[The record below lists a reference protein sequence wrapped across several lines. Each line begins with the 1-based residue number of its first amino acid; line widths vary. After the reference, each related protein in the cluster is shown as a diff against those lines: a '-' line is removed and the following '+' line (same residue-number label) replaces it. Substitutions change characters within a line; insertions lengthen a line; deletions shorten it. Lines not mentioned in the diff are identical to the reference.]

1 MATVPSNQK
10 FHTVPASVDTS
21 DRGSARANADREI
34 YTMQDITDTVSG
46 GIVTPPA
53 DKVYMTVTAVGN
65 IPSQYFCSLTT
76 DPSGNHYSAD
86 GYPFVENAETVG
98 GSNHTLTITGFND
111 TGATVADGE
120 TFEMLVQ
127 GPVITKTA
135 GNVSPY
141 GGLKWGDSLFYYV
154 DFAGY
159 IVDGYDQGL
168 PPVAI
173 ALEDYGET
181 GVGTNKIR
189 CYVNPPT
196 QYYQYPDRTK
206 WDASTR
212 IRVRTGAPVADGS
225 LLVSTNGASAD
236 EPAVR
241 QYDPSAGDVWAD
253 VIGLAP
259 YALVS
264 GGDFLMPIIGEVGIT
279 PVISGGLG
287 LKVYSDVTNPH
298 LLTTVNTSGNFVGII
313 STDNGDGTYT
323 VLFTPRS

>member
-34 YTMQDITDTVSG
+34 YTMQDIIDTVG
-46 GIVTPPA
+46 GDAPPA
-53 DKVYMTVTAVGN
+53 DKVYMTVYAFGN
-65 IPSQYFCSLTT
+65 ISSGYFCSFTT
-76 DPSGNHYSAD
+76 DINGNHYSAD
-86 GYPFVENAETVG
+86 GYPFVRSAETVG
-98 GSNHTLTITGFND
+98 GVNHTLPITGFND
-111 TGATVADGE
+111 TGATVPFGT
-120 TFEMLVQ
+120 TFDMLVQ
-127 GPVITKTA
+127 GPVIASTA
-135 GNVSPY
+135 GNQGPY
-141 GGLKWGDSLFYYV
+141 GGLKWGDSLFYYI

-159 IVDGYDQGL
+159 IVDGYDRGL
-168 PPVAI
+168 PPTAI

-206 WDASTR
+206 WHASTR
-212 IRVRTGAPVADGS
+212 IAVRTGAVGIADGS
-225 LLVSTNGASAD
+225 LLVSTNGASVD

-259 YALVS
+259 YAL
-264 GGDFLMPIIGEVGIT
+264 GNNRDFLMPILGEVGIT